1 MSKLAQ
7 LSPTQAKPTVKVAE
21 LIVKEDELSYEQIFQ
36 FVKQHAGGNEGNVN
50 IVPLPNVDLDNK
62 KPVPFGYGGKK
73 DGVRAKIQ
81 NMILKGIKG
90 DHTLKTMLDVTC
102 KMFGHSKKKP
112 CVLHALMHG
121 GYSPSS
127 KFWLTPYVKLVVKS

>member
-62 KPVPFGYGGKK
+62 KTCPIWIWWQK
-73 DGVRAKIQ
+73 RRCESQ
-81 NMILKGIKG
+81 N
-90 DHTLKTMLDVTC
+90 
-102 KMFGHSKKKP
+102 SK
-112 CVLHALMHG
+112 
-121 GYSPSS
+121 YD
-127 KFWLTPYVKLVVKS
+127 T